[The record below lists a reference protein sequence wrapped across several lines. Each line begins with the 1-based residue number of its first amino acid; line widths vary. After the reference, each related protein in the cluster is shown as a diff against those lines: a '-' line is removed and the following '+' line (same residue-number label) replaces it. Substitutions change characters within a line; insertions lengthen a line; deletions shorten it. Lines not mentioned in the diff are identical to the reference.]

1 MKRII
6 YSTKSWDFE
15 EEKKDYKDFLE
26 ANEYE
31 NINELLKDNDN
42 IYNYIN
48 EKNEE
53 DFDYVKKELD
63 VEIDNEIIAIATL
76 GLWNGKT
83 TGYKLLKTRNLKDIL
98 FTFTNCDDIEF
109 YTENRK
115 VCGVGYHHDGKN
127 YVEFRKIKNGLSQ
140 NQYDK
145 LLNSIYYDKNSSK
158 YIKMYTTSIYKD
170 IKNIIG

>member
-6 YSTKSWDFE
+6 YSTNSWDFE
-15 EEKKDYKDFLE
+15 EAKKDYKDFLE
-26 ANEYE
+26 DNEYE
-31 NINELLKDNDN
+31 NINELLKDDNN
-42 IYNYIN
+42 IYDYIN
-48 EKNEE
+48 EINRHNW
-53 DFDYVKKELD
+53 DDIQGELNK
-63 VEIDNEIIAIATL
+63 EIDNEIIAIASL

-83 TGYKLLKTRNLKDIL
+83 TGYKLLETGNLKEIL
-98 FTFTNCDDIEF
+98 FSFTNCDDIEF

-115 VCGVGYHHDGKN
+115 VYGVGYHHDGRN
-127 YVEFRKIKNGLSQ
+127 YAEFRKIKNGLSQ

-145 LLNSIYYDKNSSK
+145 LLNSIYYDKDSSK